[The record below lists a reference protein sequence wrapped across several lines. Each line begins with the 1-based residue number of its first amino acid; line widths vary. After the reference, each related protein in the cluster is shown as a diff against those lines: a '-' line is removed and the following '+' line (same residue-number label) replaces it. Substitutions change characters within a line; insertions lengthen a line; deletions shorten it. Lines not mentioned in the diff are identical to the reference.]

1 MYKIDRNIT
10 GLDWNEVLSIYHAV
24 GWTRHTLIALQ
35 TIYSNSSHVAAA
47 YADSRLAG
55 LGRALSDGVFNAAI
69 YDVIIHPQ
77 FQRKGVGKLVLEDL
91 LNQLKDISC
100 VHLIST
106 TSNEPFY
113 EKAGL
118 KSAKTAM
125 ARYLNKD
132 LEAEY
137 LVEK

>member
-1 MYKIDRNIT
+1 MYKIDRTIT

-24 GWTRHTLIALQ
+24 GWTRHTLIDLQ
-35 TIYSNSSHVAAA
+35 TIYSNSSHVTVA
-47 YADSRLAG
+47 YADNQLAG
-55 LGRALSDGVFNAAI
+55 IGRALSDGVFNAAI

-77 FQRKGVGKLVLEDL
+77 FQRKGVGKLVVEDL
-91 LNQLKDISC
+91 LYQLQDISC

-106 TSNEPFY
+106 SGNQPFY

-118 KSAKTAM
+118 KKAITAM
-125 ARYLNKD
+125 GRYLNKD

-137 LVEK
+137 LE